1 MKRDGPPRRVRRVD
15 WSWGTKLLHCQGR
28 GASRGEKGT
37 KKIQVVLPDGAFEGF
52 PPGVLQGA
60 DGKGVEVGAIKGVLV
75 SPGPVEVARLEKP
88 GEACVC
94 AVPPEGGLVRAEEVF
109 PVAAGGK
116 VLVPVGRAA

>member
-1 MKRDGPPRRVRRVD
+1 MGDEATALSGKGGLKRG
-15 WSWGTKLLHCQGR
+15 
-28 GASRGEKGT
+28 KGT